1 VVTLNTW
8 QQQRI
13 ARLVVNSLF
22 GTVSGKR
29 IAVLGFAFKADTN
42 DTREAPAIR
51 ICRDLIEEGAQLAI
65 VDPKVSAAQI
75 TQDLDRPPLDSSQA
89 PHHVPLGGEGTWI
102 HSSTP
107 LEAATGADAVLILTE
122 WNAYCDLDWSA
133 IHGVMR
139 RPAWLFDARAVAD
152 PVAARSAG
160 LNVWRVGE
168 G

>member
-1 VVTLNTW
+1 
-8 QQQRI
+8 
-13 ARLVVNSLF
+13 
-22 GTVSGKR
+22 VSGKR

-65 VDPKVSAAQI
+65 VDPKVDPGQI
-75 TQDLDRPPLDSSQA
+75 SQDLERPPVDPQKARQA
-89 PHHVPLGGEGTWI
+89 VPLGAEGTWTYE
-102 HSSTP
+102 STP
-107 LEAATGADAVLILTE
+107 LEAARGADAVLILTE
-122 WNAYCDLDWSA
+122 WKEYRDLDWIA
-133 IHGVMR
+133 LHEVMR

-152 PVAARSAG
+152 PAAARAAG